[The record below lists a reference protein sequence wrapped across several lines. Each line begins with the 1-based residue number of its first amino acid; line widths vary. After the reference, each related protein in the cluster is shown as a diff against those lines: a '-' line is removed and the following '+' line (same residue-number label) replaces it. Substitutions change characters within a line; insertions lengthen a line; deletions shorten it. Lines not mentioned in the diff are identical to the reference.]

1 MPRDHLFA
9 QVLQTGRRRN
19 VDSWQRMEW
28 IEHRR
33 RHEGIK
39 ERHAK
44 FDGNML
50 AMAANK
56 ATFSPMRTRA
66 ARSAGPR
73 GIFPAPGGYVAGLH
87 VRSLHCDDARL
98 RAAGLRHSC
107 SRRRGPMWYS
117 IQPWQNARLRRGG
130 WPAATGNR
138 GAGGGSV
145 VWGQTAGQRG
155 VVVLGMLVGPANFVQ
170 AWTSNPPRGAP
181 AAGRA
186 CLTSPT
192 SNVLGCS
199 FCFSHR
205 LAQTML
211 CAHSHL
217 RKLSHTRTDTTK
229 PFGSILGGPPAMLG
243 RHAARCRAGLAARV
257 LTGHLRRAWFA
268 VGRTSSP
275 GSTLGSM
282 DGRAAGHL
290 FPLSAIPRTLTGG
303 LGAEQQRPSRPCL
316 RKRHAGRRLG

>member
-186 CLTSPT
+186 ALPPRPPMCLAAPSVFRIASRKPCFAAGL
-192 SNVLGCS
+192 VCS
-199 FCFSHR
+199 RPNEQPRQHTGQHGWTRCRSSVSAFRHPQDIAWRPWSRATAAVPPLFTKTACWPEAGIAAPCGVPPITA
-205 LAQTML
+205 LAH
-211 CAHSHL
+211 HSQV
-217 RKLSHTRTDTTK
+217 TQAPEIGRTA
-229 PFGSILGGPPAMLG
+229 GSIMRRG
-243 RHAARCRAGLAARV
+243 RI
-257 LTGHLRRAWFA
+257 
-268 VGRTSSP
+268 
-275 GSTLGSM
+275 
-282 DGRAAGHL
+282 D
-290 FPLSAIPRTLTGG
+290 
-303 LGAEQQRPSRPCL
+303 
-316 RKRHAGRRLG
+316 